1 MGSELKRGHI
11 IAVLA
16 ILSIAAAVFLT
27 LHLYRQGTREVL
39 SRYQEQQSLLA
50 SHLAAQIEGFF
61 EARSRSLGNLSSLLS
76 TEGRSR
82 RIESVI
88 DYHARQIDRTY
99 VKAVALYD
107 TRGKI
112 VYSTNP
118 SLTAPGDPG
127 SELFSWARRNESRG
141 GFFLRPAA
149 QADSPL
155 VFLLATPVYRQTNR
169 VNTLHETEEFSG
181 VVAFVLDVEK
191 FLTKGLGSRQPKAG
205 FDQIWLIDR
214 EGTLHFQ
221 PDRPDMVMRS
231 ARGKET
237 GCTSCHPS
245 FNYLH
250 EMLARKEGVTEY
262 QVKNEP
268 RKIAGFAPIS
278 FGGLSWIVVVTA
290 PADRLTAFVWR
301 SLRDHLALLFI
312 ILAMLTTGSYFI
324 IRQER
329 MKTRAEEETRR
340 WQELITVQE
349 GERARISR
357 ELHDELGQALTVMKL
372 HVNYIKNRL
381 DEQQVD
387 LRKECEDAVE
397 YTDQVIENVR
407 RLSRDLSPTIL
418 EDFGLSAA
426 IRSLAT
432 NFGKRHGIT
441 VTLDFLDLDSSI
453 PRRSCTLAYRIV
465 QEALTNAAKH
475 ARAQTISLTA
485 AEEEGTVCLT
495 IEDDGV
501 GFDMD
506 EAAARGPGE
515 KGLGLATM
523 RAHAEMLGG
532 SLGVCSE
539 AGKGCRIT
547 LTLPTAGDQ
556 GRGP

>member
-1 MGSELKRGHI
+1 MKRGHI
-11 IAVLA
+11 IAALAVL
-16 ILSIAAAVFLT
+16 SVAAAVFLT

-61 EARSRSLGNLSSLLS
+61 ESRARSLGNLSSLLS
-76 TEGRSR
+76 TEGKSK
-82 RIESVI
+82 RIGSVI
-88 DYHARQIDRTY
+88 DYQARQIDRTY

-107 TRGKI
+107 ARGRVI
-112 VYSTNP
+112 YSTNP
-118 SLTAPGDPG
+118 STTAAGDPV

-149 QADSPL
+149 QAGSPL
-155 VFLLATPVYRQTNR
+155 VFLLATPVYRQTK
-169 VNTLHETEEFSG
+169 TLKTSSEAEEFSG
-181 VVAFVLDVEK
+181 VVAYVLDVEK
-191 FLTKGLGSRQPKAG
+191 FLSRGLGSRQPKTG
-205 FDQIWLIDR
+205 FNQIWLIDR

-231 ARGKET
+231 ARGKEA

-245 FNYLH
+245 FNYLQ
-250 EMLARKEGVTEY
+250 EMLAKKEGVTEY
-262 QVKNEP
+262 QVRNEP

-290 PADRLTAFVWR
+290 PADRLTAFLWR
-301 SLRDHLALLFI
+301 SLRDHLFLLFI
-312 ILAMLTTGSYFI
+312 MLAMLTAGSYLI

-349 GERARISR
+349 GERTRISR

-381 DEQQVD
+381 DDQQTD

-426 IRSLAT
+426 IRSLTA

-441 VTLDFLDLDSSI
+441 VTLDLPDLDSFI

-475 ARAQTISLTA
+475 AHARTISLTA
-485 AEEEGTVCLT
+485 AEEKGMICLF
-495 IEDDGV
+495 IADDGV
-501 GFDMD
+501 GFDTD

-523 RAHAEMLGG
+523 KAHAELLGG
-532 SLGVCSE
+532 SLSICSE
-539 AGKGCRIT
+539 AGKGCRIA
-547 LTLPTAGDQ
+547 LSLPAAGDE
-556 GRGP
+556 GRGS

>member
-1 MGSELKRGHI
+1 MKRGHI

-16 ILSIAAAVFLT
+16 VLSIAAAVFLT
-27 LHLYRQGTREVL
+27 LHLYRQATREVL

-61 EARSRSLGNLSSLLS
+61 EARSRSLGNLSSLVS
-76 TEGRSR
+76 AEGRSR

-88 DYHARQIDRTY
+88 DYRARQIDRTY

-107 TRGKI
+107 ARGKLA
-112 VYSTNP
+112 YSTNRAK
-118 SLTAPGDPG
+118 TAPSDPG
-127 SELFSWARRNESRG
+127 SELFLWARRNESRG
-141 GFFLRPAA
+141 GFFLRPAT
-149 QADSPL
+149 QAGSPL
-155 VFLLATPVYRQTNR
+155 VFLLATPVYRQTKTMKGSA
-169 VNTLHETEEFSG
+169 VTEEFLG
-181 VVAFVLDVEK
+181 VLAFVLDVEK
-191 FLTKGLGSRQPKAG
+191 FLNSRLASRRPKTG

-221 PDRPDMVMRS
+221 PDRPDMVMRN
-231 ARGKET
+231 ARGKEM

-245 FNYLH
+245 FNYLQ
-250 EMLARKEGVTEY
+250 EMLAKKEGVTEY
-262 QVKNEP
+262 QVRNEP

-349 GERARISR
+349 VERKRISR

-426 IRSLAT
+426 IRSLAA

-441 VTLDFLDLDSSI
+441 VSLDFLDLDSLI

-465 QEALTNAAKH
+465 QEALTNVAKH
-475 ARAQTISLTA
+475 AHAQTISLTA
-485 AEEEGTVCLT
+485 AEEKGIVCFS
-495 IEDDGV
+495 IADDGV
-501 GFDMD
+501 GFDID
-506 EAAARGPGE
+506 EAAAREPGE

-523 RAHAEMLGG
+523 KAHAEMLGG
-532 SLGVCSE
+532 SLSIFSE
-539 AGKGCRIT
+539 AGKGCRIA
-547 LTLPTAGDQ
+547 LTLPTAGDA
-556 GRGP
+556 GRGS